1 MAVCTYKNVL
11 QDLWLGNSHISR
23 LIFFFFWYK
32 QKEKKNV
39 ENFSPS
45 NKNKLFKIL
54 NSKYS

>member
-45 NKNKLFKIL
+45 DKNKLF
-54 NSKYS
+54 